1 VTLSLVLAALT
12 IFALR
17 IADVTLGT
25 LRIAVLVRGRSN
37 LAGVLSFFESLVWL
51 VAAAQVLTNL
61 DQPLHFV
68 AYAGGYGAGTMLG
81 VHLERWLA
89 IGDVLLRIVAP
100 VATPRT
106 ALALRQAGYIVT
118 EMNAEGRD
126 GQVRVSFVVLPRRRI
141 RQALKL
147 IGETNPDAFASVEP
161 ATPLRVAPRSP
172 ASPIK

>member
-1 VTLSLVLAALT
+1 MTVSLALAALS

-51 VAAAQVLTNL
+51 LAAAQVLTNL
-61 DQPLHFV
+61 DRPLHFV
-68 AYAGGYGAGTMLG
+68 AYAGGYAAGTMLG

-100 VATPRT
+100 ISTPRT
-106 ALALRQAGYIVT
+106 AVALRQAGYIVT

-126 GQVRVSFVVLPRRRI
+126 GQVRVSFVVLPRRRV
-141 RQALKL
+141 RQAMKL
-147 IGETNPDAFASVEP
+147 IGETNPDAFASVES
-161 ATPLRVAPRSP
+161 ATPLRVAPKRP
-172 ASPIK
+172 AAPIK